1 MKSYTTDIPNYD
13 AIFAQIKVFR
23 YHTYISKQTEFEIG
37 FRNHLIWSGYDVLQ
51 DENFTI
57 QRTNKILNTLQNQES
72 TIWVPGWNGLIVMF
86 RYTCLRFVQSK
97 GFENGITSV
106 VFINTSLLC
115 IQSFYSSDSISIFV
129 TLNYVFTGIFTFEML
144 VKLIAIG
151 VRSYVRDSLNILD
164 GTIVI
169 MSLMDVFAV
178 TGGGKAAGAFKTLR
192 AFRVLRVTKLFKVL
206 DFMVIILKVIS
217 RSLSSFIYILVLL
230 GLFIFIYA
238 LLGRQLYAGIDTM
251 GIRPTFETL
260 YFLSII

>member
-1 MKSYTTDIPNYD
+1 
-13 AIFAQIKVFR
+13 
-23 YHTYISKQTEFEIG
+23 
-37 FRNHLIWSGYDVLQ
+37 
-51 DENFTI
+51 
-57 QRTNKILNTLQNQES
+57 
-72 TIWVPGWNGLIVMF
+72 
-86 RYTCLRFVQSK
+86 
-97 GFENGITSV
+97 
-106 VFINTSLLC
+106 
-115 IQSFYSSDSISIFV
+115 
-129 TLNYVFTGIFTFEML
+129 
-144 VKLIAIG
+144 
-151 VRSYVRDSLNILD
+151 
-164 GTIVI
+164 
-169 MSLMDVFAV
+169 MDVFAV